1 MLSRRQQKKHM
12 RHPLLHHRSRRT
24 TYVNLD
30 VTRSCLFLLM
40 MTSVAILHQ
49 APSSFAKQ
57 FDEDLLLLLTFVY
70 KLKTVLLTYL
80 KN

>member
-1 MLSRRQQKKHM
+1 M
-12 RHPLLHHRSRRT
+12 
-24 TYVNLD
+24 V
-30 VTRSCLFLLM
+30 

-57 FDEDLLLLLTFVY
+57 VDEDLLLLLLTFVY
-70 KLKTVLLTYL
+70 KLKIVLLTYL